1 MADANAQADTTN
13 WYGLIMNAQRAGYT
27 TRKDEDGLWWVVT
40 PARPRRPSEE
50 LGAYVNERAAW
61 HGAALLAYQ
70 ESTPMT

>member
-1 MADANAQADTTN
+1 MANAQETN
-13 WYGLIMNAQRAGYT
+13 WYGLIMNAQNAGYR

-50 LGAYVNERAAW
+50 LGACATEREAW
-61 HGAALLAYQ
+61 HAAALLAYQ